1 MHKEYAKKMD
11 HSLIISIETMTHRY
25 QDETLAIHAG
35 YQPDPTT
42 KAVAVPIYQTTSYA
56 FDNTQHGAD
65 LFDLKVQGNIYT
77 RIMNPTTAVLE
88 QRLTALE
95 GGIGALALASGMAA
109 ISYAIQTI
117 TEAGDNIASVST
129 LYGGTYNLFAHT
141 LPKQGIEVRFFDY
154 QQPEQLHSL
163 IDEKTKLVFVES
175 IGNPLGNIID
185 LETIAQIAH
194 EYGVPVVVDNTVAT
208 PVLQK
213 SFEFGADI
221 IVHSL
226 TKYIGGHGNSIGGV
240 IIDSGKFPW
249 AKYPERFKVLNSPD
263 PSYHGVNYVEA
274 LGEAAYIARARVVP
288 LRNTGAAISPLS
300 VFLILQG
307 LETLS
312 LRMQKHTENALQV
325 AKYLTQH
332 PKVKWVNYAGLEQH
346 PQHALA
352 QKYVKGTPSGIL
364 SFGVEHGREGG
375 TRFIDALQLFTRLVN
390 IGDAKSLAC
399 HPATTTHRQL
409 NSDELKAAGVS
420 EDMVRLSVGI
430 EHIDDLLADLEQA
443 LARV

>member
-11 HSLIISIETMTHRY
+11 HSLIISIKTMTHRY

-95 GGIGALALASGMAA
+95 GGVGALALASGMAA
-109 ISYAIQTI
+109 ISYVIQTI

-154 QQPEQLHSL
+154 QQPEQLRSL

-185 LETIAQIAH
+185 LEAIAQIAH

-208 PVLQK
+208 PMLQK

-312 LRMQKHTENALQV
+312 LRMQKHTENALQI